1 MWISSGSA
9 NGRLYTLVIPNIITS
24 NIPSG
29 VAHLPEVWHTARLV
43 RNNIIAILVPV
54 VIASHPQVVVLH
66 CL

>member
-9 NGRLYTLVIPNIITS
+9 NGLLYTLVIPNIITN
-24 NIPSG
+24 NIPRG

-43 RNNIIAILVPV
+43 RNNIMATLVTD
-54 VIASHPQVVVLH
+54 VIASHPQVVVLR